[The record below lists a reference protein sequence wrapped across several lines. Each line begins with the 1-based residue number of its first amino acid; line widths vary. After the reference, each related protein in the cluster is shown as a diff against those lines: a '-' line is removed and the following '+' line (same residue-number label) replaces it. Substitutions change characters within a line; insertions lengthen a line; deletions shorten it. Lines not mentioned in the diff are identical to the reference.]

1 MRSITSFLKSARN
14 RTNNKAD
21 NFLNVSMTKKQKRV
35 SPMYR
40 WCKRI
45 PPNMILSYKNSL
57 RQMWDAVPMML
68 SIYNALV
75 IPYYFSFGLTYDFLQ
90 VESSIDYVVD
100 ALFIIDNFLMFFTT
114 Y

>member
-68 SIYNALV
+68 LIYNALM
-75 IPYYFSFGLTYDFLQ
+75 IPYYFSFDFSQ

-100 ALFIIDNFLMFFTT
+100 ALFIIDNFLMLFTT
-114 Y
+114 H